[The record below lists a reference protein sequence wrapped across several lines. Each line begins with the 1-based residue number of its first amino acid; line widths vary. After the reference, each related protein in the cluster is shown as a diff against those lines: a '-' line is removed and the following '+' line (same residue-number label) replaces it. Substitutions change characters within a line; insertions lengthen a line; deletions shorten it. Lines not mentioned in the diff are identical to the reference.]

1 LHGVGFSARE
11 DNKIPQKGT
20 ADPLSWESAAGYASW
35 KTKKTATWDYI
46 NRLYEQKVARPEAG
60 LFGLLFGYFL
70 VRSAATH
77 SKMSLNQAK
86 NPSLL
91 TQAPSVHKI

>member
-1 LHGVGFSARE
+1 VVFS
-11 DNKIPQKGT
+11 
-20 ADPLSWESAAGYASW
+20 
-35 KTKKTATWDYI
+35 KKQI
-46 NRLYEQKVARPEAG
+46 RLYKQKVARPEAG

-77 SKMSLNQAK
+77 SKMSLNQRK

-91 TQAPSVHKI
+91 PQAPSVHKVYCKKVILTFLQHKSVNKHAMYRKILSCKTFWKASE

>member
-1 LHGVGFSARE
+1 MLRIFSKFRIFPPE
-11 DNKIPQKGT
+11 IQ
-20 ADPLSWESAAGYASW
+20 
-35 KTKKTATWDYI
+35 I
-46 NRLYEQKVARPEAG
+46 RLYEQKVARPEAG

-77 SKMSLNQAK
+77 SKMSLNQPK

-91 TQAPSVHKI
+91 PQAPSVHKVYSGLEG